1 VICQRT
7 CLNFLF
13 SRRSILWLSLLSL
26 VFVSKQSNAET
37 PKLGESNLEESSPYG
52 LTFQVEKECNALSVD
67 RFIEEMQK
75 LANFCEFINVE
86 QAKKGFPR
94 CPTYMCPEKVSSPT
108 SSAGPSIKV
117 VIGTR
122 DSQSS
127 RYYGSYSSSYSS
139 SSGMGGGGMGG
150 GGDSDS
156 ILDKISISIEL
167 VLPLSK
173 SPNLMSCYF
182 PMTPDILKESLGK
195 INDVATTKGGLK
207 CG

>member
-1 VICQRT
+1 MICQRT

-13 SRRSILWLSLLSL
+13 SRQSILWLSLLSL
-26 VFVSKQSNAET
+26 VFISKQSNADT
-37 PKLGESNLEESSPYG
+37 PKLGEGVLEESSPYG

-108 SSAGPSIKV
+108 SSPGPTIKV
-117 VIGTR
+117 VIGTQ

-127 RYYGSYSSSYSS
+127 RPYGNYASSYPGS
-139 SSGMGGGGMGG
+139 MGMGG
-150 GGDSDS
+150 GGDSGS
-156 ILDKISISIEL
+156 VLDKISISIEL

-173 SPNLMSCYF
+173 NPNLMSCYF

-195 INDVATTKGGLK
+195 INEVATTKGGLK